1 MITRLEGILESIS
14 SGSIVIDGDGSLTY
28 EILVPAYTA
37 ARLEGK
43 IGQHVKLH
51 TLYYFESQNQGATM
65 IPRLAGF
72 LSPSEREFF
81 ELFTTCK
88 GIGYRKALRAMTL
101 DAAQIAYAVANRD
114 VAMLQSLPE
123 VGRRTAETIVATL
136 HGKVDRFL
144 AHTTGESASSNSADP
159 ANVGDSDQEQLSGGQ
174 PALGNSQAGG
184 AREAIEVMVQ
194 LGENR
199 TQVIQWVD
207 QVLASEEKFENIEAM
222 IARVYQIKSS

>member
-1 MITRLEGILESIS
+1 MIARFEGILESIS
-14 SGSIVIDGDGSLTY
+14 SGSIVIDGEGSLTY

-37 ARLEGK
+37 ARLGGK

-72 LSPSEREFF
+72 LSPPEREFF

-101 DAAQIAYAVANRD
+101 DTAQIAHAVANRD
-114 VAMLQSLPE
+114 IAMLQSLPE
-123 VGRRTAETIVATL
+123 IGRRTAETIVATL

-144 AHTTGESASSNSADP
+144 AYTTGESTSRKSTDP
-159 ANVGDSDQEQLSGGQ
+159 ANVGDGDQEQLDGGQ
-174 PALGNSQAGG
+174 PALENSQSSG

-207 QVLASEEKFENIEAM
+207 QVLAREEKFENIEAL
-222 IARVYQIKSS
+222 IARVYQIKSG